1 MVGSIMILEN
11 LLRINASLENGHLS
25 IFPVISA
32 RLVEAENLD
41 RHLFTLLI
49 QFSHLEQIVI

>member
-1 MVGSIMILEN
+1 MILEN